1 MHASAS
7 NQTGRLLNEKEVAE
21 ILGIS
26 VRTLQ
31 SWRVKGGELK
41 FIRLGRAVR
50 YRQCDLDEFVQGNL
64 KNSTSE
70 AGAP

>member
-1 MHASAS
+1 VHASAT

-64 KNSTSE
+64 NNSTSE